1 MLDPLY
7 NAFGAALAFFY
18 AIVPNEGVAI
28 ILLTI
33 SVMLLLFPL
42 TAKSARSML
51 AMQRLQ
57 PEMKKLQAKHKGDRQ
72 KLNEEMMKLYQENKV
87 NPLGGCLPL
96 VVQFPVFIALF
107 HVLRSTAATVPTGSS
122 LYKAIIAAEPNGLT
136 FLGMDLSL
144 KATDNHGD
152 LLTALP
158 YYILVGAVFLT
169 GFLQS
174 RQSQRNTPPGA
185 NAQMQMITKVLPIA
199 FGAFSLFFPAGLVLY
214 FLVSNLWRLGQQ
226 ELIMR
231 KIAPRDHLRKGGAI
245 DARSSPSKR
254 EGTEG
259 PSEPAETVEPAR
271 AERPKPAP
279 PVKPAAPAGRQS
291 SPLAALRD
299 LFRPPADGNSG
310 GTPAAQP
317 SQPKPAASKQP
328 ASKQPAAR
336 QGGSGRTIEE
346 ALDAALDE
354 LGVDENDV
362 EYEVMARPRGGI
374 LGRFGGEARIRARV
388 KPISREKPGE
398 PRRRPRR
405 RGPSGGREEDRA
417 GERRTRTGP
426 RSGARGDG
434 SQENRGVGPAR
445 NRRRRSRGGGS
456 GRGQG
461 QREEREQGANVDDQ
475 GDIPVDEQAD
485 QAVEFTRGLVEAF
498 GAKAEVASHLEDED
512 TVLVDVT
519 GENLGLLVGPRG
531 ATLAAVEELVRTVVQ
546 RQTGG
551 HGVRVHVDVAGY
563 RAKRREALSEFARQL
578 AERVRD
584 EDAEQA
590 LEPMSA
596 SDRKVVHDVV
606 AEIEGVTTTS
616 EGEEPRRRVVI
627 RPA

>member
-7 NAFGAALAFFY
+7 NALGAVLAFFY

-33 SVMLLLFPL
+33 TVMLLLFPL
-42 TAKSARSML
+42 TAKSSRSML

-57 PEMKKLQAKHKGDRQ
+57 PEIKKLQAKHKGDRQ

-231 KIAPRDHLRKGGAI
+231 KIAPRDHLKKGGAI
-245 DARSSPSKR
+245 DAKSSPSKR
-254 EGTEG
+254 EVTEG
-259 PSEPAETVEPAR
+259 SSEPAETVEPAPA
-271 AERPKPAP
+271 AERPKAAP
-279 PVKPAAPAGRQS
+279 RAKPAASGGRQS
-291 SPLAALRD
+291 SPLGALRD

-310 GTPAAQP
+310 GAPAARP
-317 SQPKPAASKQP
+317 SQPKQAASN
-328 ASKQPAAR
+328 QPAAR
-336 QGGSGRTIEE
+336 QGGSGR
-346 ALDAALDE
+346 
-354 LGVDENDV
+354 
-362 EYEVMARPRGGI
+362 
-374 LGRFGGEARIRARV
+374 
-388 KPISREKPGE
+388 
-398 PRRRPRR
+398 
-405 RGPSGGREEDRA
+405 A
-417 GERRTRTGP
+417 GQ
-426 RSGARGDG
+426 S
-434 SQENRGVGPAR
+434 
-445 NRRRRSRGGGS
+445 RRRRSS
-456 GRGQG
+456 
-461 QREEREQGANVDDQ
+461 
-475 GDIPVDEQAD
+475 
-485 QAVEFTRGLVEAF
+485 
-498 GAKAEVASHLEDED
+498 KK
-512 TVLVDVT
+512 
-519 GENLGLLVGPRG
+519 
-531 ATLAAVEELVRTVVQ
+531 
-546 RQTGG
+546 
-551 HGVRVHVDVAGY
+551 
-563 RAKRREALSEFARQL
+563 KRKR
-578 AERVRD
+578 
-584 EDAEQA
+584 
-590 LEPMSA
+590 
-596 SDRKVVHDVV
+596 
-606 AEIEGVTTTS
+606 
-616 EGEEPRRRVVI
+616 
-627 RPA
+627 